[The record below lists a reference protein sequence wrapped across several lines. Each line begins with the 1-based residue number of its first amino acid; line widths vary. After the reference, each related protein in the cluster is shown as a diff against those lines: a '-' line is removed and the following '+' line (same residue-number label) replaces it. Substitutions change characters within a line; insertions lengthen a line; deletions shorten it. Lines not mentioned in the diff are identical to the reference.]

1 MGGRVSWLVEW
12 RRAAMLGALI
22 GLAGAV
28 AFFVLHALIIEP
40 IWRAAWRAPLALA
53 NGALLGI
60 LYARLRAREP
70 ASFAHPLGGM
80 LLGALAGLALAPFA
94 IVGWMR
100 ARGAPDP
107 FWILILALL
116 STSVYHVTQAVQSY
130 DVETK
135 GWRARVERL
144 RRAELPAALL
154 VVNALPAYFLTFLSD
169 FHEETPDPIPFTMAL
184 ATIYVGCGALLTGL
198 FARGRGLGRDS

>member
-1 MGGRVSWLVEW
+1 
-12 RRAAMLGALI
+12 MLGAI
-22 GLAGAV
+22 VGLAGAV

-40 IWRAAWRAPLALA
+40 IWSAAWRAPLALA
-53 NGALLGI
+53 NGALVGI

-70 ASFAHPLGGM
+70 EYFAHPLGGM

-107 FWILILALL
+107 FWLLILTLL
-116 STSVYHVTQAVQSY
+116 SISVYHVTQAVQSY
-130 DVETK
+130 AGQMT
-135 GWRARVERL
+135 GWRGRVDRL
-144 RRAELPAALL
+144 KRAELPAALL
-154 VVNALPAYFLTFLSD
+154 VINALPAYFLVFLSD

-184 ATIYVGCGALLTGL
+184 ATIYVACGALLTGL
-198 FARGRGLGRDS
+198 FQRRAA

>member
-1 MGGRVSWLVEW
+1 MGGRACPLVER
-12 RRAAMLGALI
+12 RRAATMGAIVGAI
-22 GLAGAV
+22 GAI

-40 IWRAAWRAPLALA
+40 IWDAVWRAPLALA

-60 LYARLRAREP
+60 LYARLRVREP
-70 ASFAHPLGGM
+70 VYFGHPLGGM

-107 FWILILALL
+107 FWILILVLL
-116 STSVYHVTQAVQSY
+116 SISVYHVTQAVQSY

-135 GWRARVERL
+135 GWRARFDRL

-154 VVNALPAYFLTFLSD
+154 VANALPAYFLTFLAD

-184 ATIYVGCGALLTGL
+184 ATIYIGCGALMTAL
-198 FARGRGLGRDS
+198 FRRRAS